1 MKRLKSHFSISLAIC
16 LIAGLTA
23 ISNAQIESLKFE
35 LFGVVSSDD
44 ERQIRRRLEL
54 WAEPEEVTFHT
65 PVDKNGRKRLFS
77 TLIKIKPRTDDKYSE
92 SHTLDTYQILQQL
105 KDQRFRGRPAAS
117 QPWIVKSEAKITG
130 ELFAHPGWARSYIRN
145 VPFWRHWR
153 AQTSVINHA
162 MLAGTWEQKVVFS
175 DNHLFDQLRQDAATT
190 DQEVEVEGVIA
201 GFDGPYPVVS
211 IRSYRLEQ
219 MTKAQQDKSA
229 KDSSAKGI
237 SSESSGETPEGKDNQ

>member
-1 MKRLKSHFSISLAIC
+1 MKELKSRFGIVLTIC
-16 LIAGLTA
+16 LIAGVTV
-23 ISNAQIESLKFE
+23 SGNAEIENLKFE

-44 ERQIRRRLEL
+44 ERQIRRRLEP
-54 WAEPEEVTFHT
+54 WAEPEGVTFHT
-65 PVDKNGRKRLFS
+65 PIDKNGRDRLFS
-77 TLIKIKPRTDDKYSE
+77 TLIKVRPRTDDKFSE

-105 KDQRFRGRPAAS
+105 KDQRFRGRQAGS
-117 QPWIVKSEAKITG
+117 QPWIVKSEAKISG
-130 ELFAHPGWARSYIRN
+130 EVFAHPGWARSYIRN

-175 DNHLFDQLRQDAATT
+175 HNDLFDQLRQDTAET
-190 DQEVEVEGVIA
+190 DKEVEVEGVIA

-219 MTKAQQDKSA
+219 MAKTGQDNPTAGNSTKELPNEK
-229 KDSSAKGI
+229 
-237 SSESSGETPEGKDNQ
+237 ENQ

>member
-1 MKRLKSHFSISLAIC
+1 MKRLKSHFSISLTIC

-23 ISNAQIESLKFE
+23 ISNAEIEYLKFE

-105 KDQRFRGRPAAS
+105 KDQRFRGRQAGS
-117 QPWIVKSEAKITG
+117 QPWIVKSEVKING
-130 ELFAHPGWARSYIRN
+130 EVFAHPGWARSYIRN

-162 MLAGTWEQKVVFS
+162 MIAGTWDQKVVFS
-175 DNHLFDQLRQDAATT
+175 DNEKFDQLRQDAAKT
-190 DQEVEVEGVIA
+190 DREVKVKGVIA

-211 IRSYRLEQ
+211 VRSYRFEQ
-219 MTKAQQDKSA
+219 KAKTKKN
-229 KDSSAKGI
+229 KPTK
-237 SSESSGETPEGKDNQ
+237 

>member
-1 MKRLKSHFSISLAIC
+1 M
-16 LIAGLTA
+16 
-23 ISNAQIESLKFE
+23 
-35 LFGVVSSDD
+35 
-44 ERQIRRRLEL
+44 
-54 WAEPEEVTFHT
+54 
-65 PVDKNGRKRLFS
+65 
-77 TLIKIKPRTDDKYSE
+77 
-92 SHTLDTYQILQQL
+92 
-105 KDQRFRGRPAAS
+105 
-117 QPWIVKSEAKITG
+117 
-130 ELFAHPGWARSYIRN
+130 
-145 VPFWRHWR
+145 
-153 AQTSVINHA
+153 
-162 MLAGTWEQKVVFS
+162 VFS

>member
-1 MKRLKSHFSISLAIC
+1 MKRPKSHFSIFLTISLIV
-16 LIAGLTA
+16 GLTA
-23 ISNAQIESLKFE
+23 SSNAEIENLKFE

-44 ERQIRRRLEL
+44 ERQIRRRLEP
-54 WAEPEEVTFHT
+54 WAEPEGVTFHT
-65 PVDKNGRKRLFS
+65 PVDKNGRERLFS
-77 TLIKIKPRTDDKYSE
+77 TLIKVKPRTDDKYSE

-105 KDQRFRGRPAAS
+105 KDQRFRGRQAGS
-117 QPWIVKSEAKITG
+117 QPWIVKSEAKIKG

-162 MLAGTWEQKVVFS
+162 LLAGTWEQKVVFTHN
-175 DNHLFDQLRQDAATT
+175 DLFDQLRNDVATT
-190 DQEVEVEGVIA
+190 DKEVEVEGVIA

-219 MTKAQQDKSA
+219 MTKAKQDKPT
-229 KDSSAKGI
+229 KGSSAEKH
-237 SSESSGETPEGKDNQ
+237 EGKGNQ

>member
-1 MKRLKSHFSISLAIC
+1 MRRPKSHFSIFLTISLIV
-16 LIAGLTA
+16 GLA
-23 ISNAQIESLKFE
+23 ASSNAEIENLKFE

-44 ERQIRRRLEL
+44 ERQIRRRLEP
-54 WAEPEEVTFHT
+54 WAEPEGVTFHT
-65 PVDKNGRKRLFS
+65 PVDKNGRERLFS
-77 TLIKIKPRTDDKYSE
+77 TLIKVKPRTDDKYSE

-105 KDQRFRGRPAAS
+105 KDQRFRGRQAGS
-117 QPWIVKSEAKITG
+117 QPWIVKSEAKIKG

-175 DNHLFDQLRQDAATT
+175 HNDLFDQLRHDAAKT
-190 DQEVEVEGVIA
+190 DQEVEVEGVVA

-219 MTKAQQDKSA
+219 MTKTKQNKPAID
-229 KDSSAKGI
+229 
-237 SSESSGETPEGKDNQ
+237 SSGEKHEGKDNQ

>member
-1 MKRLKSHFSISLAIC
+1 MKRLNSHFIILLTIS

-23 ISNAQIESLKFE
+23 SSVAEIENLNFE

-44 ERQIRRRLEL
+44 ERQIRRRLEP
-54 WAEPEEVTFHT
+54 WAKPEGVTFHT
-65 PVDKNGRKRLFS
+65 PVDKNGRERLFS
-77 TLIKIKPRTDDKYSE
+77 TLIKVRPRTDDKYSE

-105 KDQRFRGRPAAS
+105 KDQRFRGRQAGS
-117 QPWIVKSEAKITG
+117 QPWIVRSEAQITG

-162 MLAGTWEQKVVFS
+162 LLAGTWEQKVVFS
-175 DNHLFDQLRQDAATT
+175 HNDLFDRLRHDAAKTEK
-190 DQEVEVEGVIA
+190 EVEVEGVIA

-211 IRSYRLEQ
+211 IRSYRLEK
-219 MTKAQQDKSA
+219 TAKGKQDKPTE
-229 KDSSAKGI
+229 DP
-237 SSESSGETPEGKDNQ
+237 SEKE

>member
-1 MKRLKSHFSISLAIC
+1 MKKLRSHFSILLTIY
-16 LIAGLTA
+16 LIAGMA
-23 ISNAQIESLKFE
+23 VSSNAEIEKLKFE

-44 ERQIRRRLEL
+44 ERQIRRRLEP
-54 WAEPEEVTFHT
+54 WAEAEGVTFHT
-65 PVDKNGRKRLFS
+65 PVDKNGRERLFS
-77 TLIKIKPRTDDKYSE
+77 TLIKIKPRTDDKFSE

-105 KDQRFRGRPAAS
+105 KDQRFRGRQAGS
-117 QPWIVKSEAKITG
+117 QPWIVKSEAKIKG

-175 DNHLFDQLRQDAATT
+175 HNDLFDRLRHDAAKT
-190 DQEVEVEGVIA
+190 DKEVEVEGVIA

-211 IRSYRLEQ
+211 IRSYRLDQ
-219 MTKAQQDKSA
+219 KAKTQQDQSMKG
-229 KDSSAKGI
+229 DSGKGLFND
-237 SSESSGETPEGKDNQ
+237 SSGEAGNEKESQ

>member
-1 MKRLKSHFSISLAIC
+1 MKRLKSRFSIVLTIC
-16 LIAGLTA
+16 LITGCAVS
-23 ISNAQIESLKFE
+23 SNAEIENLKFE

-44 ERQIRRRLEL
+44 ERQIRRRLEF
-54 WAEPEEVTFHT
+54 WAEPESVTFHT
-65 PVDKNGRKRLFS
+65 PVDKNGRDRLFS
-77 TLIKIKPRTDDKYSE
+77 TLIKIRPRTDDKYSE

-105 KDQRFRGRPAAS
+105 KDQRFRGRQAGS
-117 QPWIVKSEAKITG
+117 QPWIVKSEAKIKG
-130 ELFAHPGWARSYIRN
+130 EVFAHPGWARSYIRN

-175 DNHLFDQLRQDAATT
+175 HNDLFDRLRHDAAKT
-190 DQEVEVEGVIA
+190 DKEVEVEGVIA

-219 MTKAQQDKSA
+219 EAKSRPNKSTNESSA
-229 KDSSAKGI
+229 DELSDDSS
-237 SSESSGETPEGKDNQ
+237 GKARNEK

>member
-1 MKRLKSHFSISLAIC
+1 MKRLKSRFGMLLTIC
-16 LIAGLTA
+16 LIVGLTA
-23 ISNAQIESLKFE
+23 SGNAEIENLKFE

-44 ERQIRRRLEL
+44 ERQIRRRLEP
-54 WAEPEEVTFHT
+54 WAEPAGVTFHT
-65 PVDKNGRKRLFS
+65 PVDKNGRDRLFS
-77 TLIKIKPRTDDKYSE
+77 TLIKIKPRTDDKFSE

-105 KDQRFRGRPAAS
+105 KDQRFRGRQAGS
-117 QPWIVKSEAKITG
+117 QPWIVKSEAKIKG

-175 DNHLFDQLRQDAATT
+175 HNELFDRLRHDASKT
-190 DQEVEVEGVIA
+190 DKEVEVEGVVA

-211 IRSYRLEQ
+211 IRSYRFEKMAKTQLGE
-219 MTKAQQDKSA
+219 KAKE
-229 KDSSAKGI
+229 
-237 SSESSGETPEGKDNQ
+237 SSEEEMAREGERQ

>member
-1 MKRLKSHFSISLAIC
+1 MKRLRFHFSIFVTIC
-16 LIAGLTA
+16 LIAGLA
-23 ISNAQIESLKFE
+23 VSSHAEIEKLKFE
-35 LFGVVSSDD
+35 LFGVVSGDD
-44 ERQIRRRLEL
+44 ERQIRRRLEP
-54 WAEPEEVTFHT
+54 WAEAEGVTFHT
-65 PVDKNGRKRLFS
+65 PVDKNGRERLFS
-77 TLIKIKPRTDDKYSE
+77 TLIKVKPRTDDKFSE

-105 KDQRFRGRPAAS
+105 KDQRFRGRQAGS
-117 QPWIVKSEAKITG
+117 QPWIVKSEAKIKG

-175 DNHLFDQLRQDAATT
+175 HNNLFDRLRHDAAKT
-190 DQEVEVEGVIA
+190 DKDIEVEGVIA

-219 MTKAQQDKSA
+219 HAKTEREKSM
-229 KDSSAKGI
+229 KGDSGKEIFNDSSEEAPN
-237 SSESSGETPEGKDNQ
+237 E

>member
-1 MKRLKSHFSISLAIC
+1 MKRPKSHFSIFCTVSMIVGLAASGRADID
-16 LIAGLTA
+16 
-23 ISNAQIESLKFE
+23 NLKFE
-35 LFGVVSSDD
+35 LFGVVNSDD
-44 ERQIRRRLEL
+44 ERQIRRRLEP
-54 WAEPEEVTFHT
+54 WAEPDGVTFHT
-65 PVDKNGRKRLFS
+65 PVDKNGRERLFS
-77 TLIKIKPRTDDKYSE
+77 TLIKVRPRTDDKFSE

-105 KDQRFRGRPAAS
+105 KDQRYRGRPAGS
-117 QPWIVKSEAKITG
+117 QPWIVKTEAKIKG

-175 DNHLFDQLRQDAATT
+175 DSDLFDRLRHDASKT
-190 DQEVEVEGVIA
+190 DEEIEVEGVVA

-219 MTKAQQDKSA
+219 ESKAQQNESTQE
-229 KDSSAKGI
+229 
-237 SSESSGETPEGKDNQ
+237 SSESGSRKDSMDE